1 MKPIYLD
8 YMATTPVAP
17 TVKAEMEKYLSFDG
31 TFANPASTHSYG
43 QCALEV
49 VETSRAMIAEVIG
62 AKSSELIFTSGATE
76 SNNIAIQGASEFYK
90 RKGRHLI
97 TSQTEHSAVLD
108 CFKFLERQGYSVTY
122 LKPDPSGLIDLN
134 VLQDA
139 ITKETILVSIMHINN
154 EIGVIQP
161 IKAIAKLL
169 REKGIIFHIDCAQ
182 TIGKLSIDVKD
193 LDVDLV
199 SFSAHKA
206 YGPKGMGG
214 LYVRSK
220 PRVRLKPLVYG
231 GGHEQGLRPGTL
243 PTHQIVGM
251 AKAFELAKQQLE
263 QDTKHIVGLRDRFL
277 KGIASLSGVTMNG
290 DMKAR
295 VPHNLNLSFQGIDGE
310 ALLYAI
316 SRLCVSTSSACHAA
330 SLEPS
335 HVLRAIGVD
344 EFLALASIRVSFGRN
359 TSLEDIDSASALIVQ
374 EVNRLRALAR

>member
-1 MKPIYLD
+1 MSSIYLD

-17 TVKAEMEKYLSFDG
+17 MVKAEMEKYLCFDG
-31 TFANPASTHSYG
+31 IFANPASTHYDG
-43 QCALEV
+43 QQALEA
-49 VETSRAMIAEVIG
+49 VETSRAMIADVIG
-62 AKSSELIFTSGATE
+62 AKPSELVFTSGATE
-76 SNNIAIQGASEFYK
+76 SNNIAIQGACEFYK
-90 RKGRHLI
+90 RKGQHLI

-108 CFKFLERQGYSVTY
+108 CFKYLERQGYTVTY
-122 LKPDPSGLIDLN
+122 LKPDSSGLIDLN
-134 VLQDA
+134 VLEDA
-139 ITKETILVSIMHINN
+139 ITKETILVSIMQVNN

-161 IKAIAKLL
+161 IKAIAKRL
-169 REKGIIFHIDCAQ
+169 REKGVIFHVDSAQ
-182 TIGKLSIDVKD
+182 SIGKVNVDVKD
-193 LDVDLV
+193 LDVDLM
-199 SFSAHKA
+199 SFSAHKV
-206 YGPKGMGG
+206 YGPKGIGA

-251 AKAFELAKQQLE
+251 AKAFELANVQFA
-263 QDTKHIVGLRDRFL
+263 QDTKHIEGLRDRFL
-277 KGIASLSGVTMNG
+277 KGIAPLSGVTING

-316 SRLCVSTSSACHAA
+316 SSLCVSTSSACHAA

-344 EFLALASIRVSFGRN
+344 EFLALASIRVSFGRH
-359 TSLEDIDSASALIVQ
+359 TTPDDIDSAAAIVVKQ
-374 EVNRLRALAR
+374 VNRLRALAR